1 MAEMTLQ
8 RIPFTNDNDNRM
20 RTLKART
27 GITPN
32 LLARCGFCISLE
44 EPGTPKR
51 IEFSDIGREIEN
63 TLLSQ
68 FDEVFIALIKT
79 WMIENKMNPDSEAEI
94 NQLFIDHMNRGS
106 KCILWVKM

>member
-1 MAEMTLQ
+1 MTLQ

-51 IEFSDIGREIEN
+51 IEFNDDIGREINRN
-63 TLLSQ
+63 TLLGQ
-68 FDEVFIALIKT
+68 FDEVL
-79 WMIENKMNPDSEAEI
+79 
-94 NQLFIDHMNRGS
+94 
-106 KCILWVKM
+106 